1 MDAETSSPLLRT
13 LNTDVAAPAER
24 IALNDGARPVTHIS
38 VLALYRNCADYLRFA
53 FKQFS
58 NWEAR
63 YDCQFS
69 YYFIENDSKD
79 SSRDMLKTFFKTH
92 RGRLLAGKLDADYQ
106 NLGENFDRTQ
116 TLAKLRNALVDAV
129 TPLDSQWT
137 VFIDS
142 NIFFAAD
149 VLERFFA
156 RAAPAANNIG
166 MLTPYTKQ
174 VHTVGILKN
183 LGFKLDMDAHPMSSS
198 SSSSS
203 NAAAESDARIVD
215 LRAAFDTFSYHDANC
230 RTHFPLCP
238 FEKCLLC
245 KSVRPKDYKLSL
257 IPESQDVAD
266 MRSAFAGFAL
276 IDSDVLNHPRIR
288 WQTLAFDH
296 TGRSSVCEHVLF
308 CDRLA
313 TVTGKR
319 VVVVQSV
326 DDVFRTY

>member
-1 MDAETSSPLLRT
+1 
-13 LNTDVAAPAER
+13 
-24 IALNDGARPVTHIS
+24 
-38 VLALYRNCADYLRFA
+38 
-53 FKQFS
+53 
-58 NWEAR
+58 
-63 YDCQFS
+63 
-69 YYFIENDSKD
+69 
-79 SSRDMLKTFFKTH
+79 
-92 RGRLLAGKLDADYQ
+92 
-106 NLGENFDRTQ
+106 
-116 TLAKLRNALVDAV
+116 
-129 TPLDSQWT
+129 

-149 VLERFFA
+149 VLERFFEK
-156 RAAPAANNIG
+156 AAPAANNIG

-183 LGFKLDMDAHPMSSS
+183 LGFKLDMDSLSAPPA
-198 SSSSS
+198 
-203 NAAAESDARIVD
+203 NGADGDARIVD
-215 LRAAFDTFSYHDANC
+215 LKAAFDTFSYHDANC

-257 IPESQDVAD
+257 IPESVDVAD
-266 MRSAFAGFAL
+266 MRSAFAGFAI
-276 IDSDVLNHPRIR
+276 IDTSVLNHPRIR